1 MFGDQSA
8 VIVSGQ
14 GFSSNIDHKPL
25 LLHIVRRYSVQVKYA
40 KTGAS
45 AHRTRIFKSL
55 HGLRS
60 FLICP
65 LQSMYS

>member
-14 GFSSNIDHKPL
+14 GFSSNIDRKPL

-40 KTGAS
+40 KTEAS
-45 AHRTRIFKSL
+45 AHRTEYILSL
-55 HGLRS
+55 CRLCAL
-60 FLICP
+60 F
-65 LQSMYS
+65 